1 MNHVAAS
8 TQAAGTIKSVH
19 GLTAGTA
26 IRIAWVAFIFFL
38 IAPFLLFLVV
48 VAKLGLTDANPI
60 LEDRQWW
67 FLASLGYLLVI
78 VPISFFWRSHVFK
91 AYWTGHTVSPGNYLF
106 GTISVWLALVIG
118 GIFSL
123 TGCLMTNSMLPNLI
137 PALIAFMF
145 FVTLWPSG
153 RAMIG
158 HTGNAE
164 DPSLYQEPS

>member
-1 MNHVAAS
+1 MSHAAPS
-8 TQAAGTIKSVH
+8 THAAGTIKSH
-19 GLTAGTA
+19 GLTARTA
-26 IRIAWVAFIFFL
+26 IRIAWVAFVLFL
-38 IAPFLLFLVV
+38 ILPFLLFLVV
-48 VAKLGLTDANPI
+48 VAKLGFTESASIPQ
-60 LEDRQWW
+60 DRQWW
-67 FLASLGYLLVI
+67 FLATLGYLLVI

-158 HTGNAE
+158 HTGDAE
-164 DPSLYQEPS
+164 DPSVYKEPS